1 MNVSSGTVS
10 FGVGAPHLVSTRM
23 VWVLRCLC
31 LAGLGI
37 STYLAWTAINMV
49 QAYGCGSGEIIDCG
63 HVLNSKW
70 SKVMGMPVSMPACG
84 LYASLLIMLGFV
96 TRPAPPA
103 FLRMLWTGLT
113 AGAFMAGLAALW
125 FIGLQIF
132 LLKHICPYC
141 VAVHSCGLVL
151 TLLMLKNNVLSGG
164 MKAMIAS
171 FAVSAVALLITI
183 QVMTPETENFEVV
196 RYPDDQPAV
205 ADEGDMFAPPEEIF
219 EAPGDVFEAPGSS
232 SESDL
237 VGTEAD
243 GEKSD
248 SSKPSSDS
256 ESTDSVKADVEVP
269 SAAALLLIVPP
280 RLQLISQMLS
290 FFPDETATLQPA
302 VSEDAATATAAST
315 TTETKAAEEPKGD
328 AKAEP
333 TTDAEAAE
341 KSEAATESRA
351 EVAVPEVPQR
361 KVVSVAGN
369 RVSLDVKQ
377 WPLLGNADARYV
389 FVEMFDY
396 TCPHCRNTH
405 FAVKG
410 AFEHFGKDLAIIAL
424 PVPLEQSCNDAAS
437 GGGHAGACE
446 LSRIAIT
453 VWRVKPSKFKEF
465 HDWMFESTR
474 VPSTARAHA
483 EKLVGAQEFKKEY
496 DSKIPGE
503 YIKRHVA
510 LYKRVGQGSVP
521 KLLFPN
527 STING
532 EVNSKETLCRTIE
545 RELKTVAATN

>member
-10 FGVGAPHLVSTRM
+10 SGVGAPSVVSTRM

-37 STYLAWTAINMV
+37 SAYLAWTAINMV
-49 QAYGCGSGEIIDCG
+49 QAYGCGGGEVIDCG

-70 SKVMGMPVSMPACG
+70 SKVIGMPVSMPACG

-96 TRPAPPA
+96 NRPAPSA
-103 FLRMLWTGLT
+103 FLRMLWSGLT
-113 AGAFMAGLAALW
+113 AGACMAGLAALW

-141 VAVHSCGLVL
+141 IAVHSCGIIL
-151 TLLMLKNNVLSGG
+151 TVLMLKNQMLPGRI
-164 MKAMIAS
+164 KARIAS
-171 FAVSAVALLITI
+171 FSVSAVAVLITI
-183 QVMTPETENFEVV
+183 QVMTPEVENFEVV
-196 RYPDDQPAV
+196 RYPEENGALL
-205 ADEGDMFAPPEEIF
+205 AEEGDMFAPPEEIF
-219 EAPGDVFEAPGSS
+219 AAPGELFEAPGELFAAPVSGS
-232 SESDL
+232 DSDL
-237 VGTEAD
+237 VGTQAAD
-243 GEKSD
+243 QK
-248 SSKPSSDS
+248 S
-256 ESTDSVKADVEVP
+256 ESSSPAAGPESADSVKANSDAP
-269 SAAALLLIVPP
+269 AAAALLLLVPP
-280 RLQLISQMLS
+280 RLLQLSELLTSAADEAATAAAADSQDS
-290 FFPDETATLQPA
+290 EAAADNAAAADATQDATKPEGESPDETDPAAEAKPA
-302 VSEDAATATAAST
+302 VIAPV
-315 TTETKAAEEPKGD
+315 EP
-328 AKAEP
+328 P
-333 TTDAEAAE
+333 
-341 KSEAATESRA
+341 
-351 EVAVPEVPQR
+351 R

-369 RVSLDVKQ
+369 RISLDVKQ
-377 WPLLGNADARYV
+377 WPLLGNPDARYV

-405 FAVKG
+405 IAIKG
-410 AFEHFGKDLAIIAL
+410 AFEHFGKHLAIIAL
-424 PVPLEQSCNDAAS
+424 PVPLERSCNDAAT
-437 GGGHAGACE
+437 GGHAGACE

-453 VWRVKPSKFKEF
+453 VWRVNPSKFKEF

-496 DSKIPGE
+496 DSKIPSE

-532 EVNSKETLCRTIE
+532 EMNSKETLCRTIE
-545 RELKTVAATN
+545 RELKSVAASQ